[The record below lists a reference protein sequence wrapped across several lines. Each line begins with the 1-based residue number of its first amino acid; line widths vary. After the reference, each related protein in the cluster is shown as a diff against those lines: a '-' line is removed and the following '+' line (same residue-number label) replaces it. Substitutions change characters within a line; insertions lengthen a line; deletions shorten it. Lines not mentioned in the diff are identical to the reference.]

1 MCSSDLFEQRPLI
14 LVCHTDKRSAKAA
27 ALLSAAGFGRV
38 EVLGGG
44 MVQWQSRRISSE
56 VHHGKDAVHP

>member
-1 MCSSDLFEQRPLI
+1 MRAARGFRALL
-14 LVCHTDKRSAKAA
+14 LAALAKAA

-44 MVQWQSRRISSE
+44 MVQWQSRRISNE
-56 VHHGKDAVHP
+56 VHHGKDTVHP